1 MYKYTFT
8 LCAALGCAILLQAQ
22 SAPAEGSAEWIRE
35 RLDKKE
41 VYIPMR
47 DGVRLFTSIYTP
59 KDTTQSYPIL
69 ITRTPYNIEGGGPEG
84 INRHLFQRINL
95 IKEGYIFVFQDVR
108 GKYMSEGTFMD
119 VRPYQPNKGPK
130 ETDESSDT
138 YDLIDWVVKNV
149 PRNNGRAGIFGVSYP
164 GFYSTMAMI
173 DAHPS
178 LKAVSPQAP
187 VTDWFIGDDFHHNG
201 AFFLLDAFSF
211 YSSFGRPRP
220 EPTRVGKPGFPFPVQ
235 DNYRFFLDVG
245 PIKNVREKYF
255 GDTIQFWNDLM
266 SHPNLDAFWKAR
278 NPRPHL
284 KDIKPAVLT
293 VGGWF
298 DAEDC
303 FGALRVYEAVEKQN
317 PQNAHN
323 RLLMGPWSHGQ
334 WSNGVAK
341 NLGNVHWGFNT
352 GEKYKELET
361 RFFRYYLKQAAGE
374 ALPEAT
380 VFVTGTNRWAEFP
393 SWPPQNV
400 RAQNL
405 YFQPGGALSFEKPS
419 ATSGYREYVSDP
431 ANPVPYTE
439 DVHLGR
445 TAEYM
450 TDDQRFAD
458 RRPDVASYQT
468 PVLQEDITFTG
479 PLNADL
485 WVSTTGTDADFVVKL
500 IDVFPDSASQVQG
513 METGVPLSGY
523 QMLVRGEVLRGR
535 FRNSFETPE
544 PFTPGKITQVRFELP
559 DVAHTFK
566 KGHRIM
572 IQVQNSWFPLVDR
585 NPQKFVDIYSCS
597 ESDFQKATQRIY
609 HSATNPSSVKV
620 MVLQK

>member
-1 MYKYTFT
+1 MYKYTIT
-8 LCAALGCAILLQAQ
+8 LCAALGCALLLQAQ
-22 SAPAEGSAEWIRE
+22 PRPAEGSAEWIRE

-41 VYIPMR
+41 VYITMR

-59 KDTTQSYPIL
+59 KDTSQSYPVL
-69 ITRTPYNIEGGGPEG
+69 ITRTPYNIEGGGPES
-84 INRHLFQRINL
+84 INRHLFQRTNL

-119 VRPYQPNKGPK
+119 IRPYQPNKGPK

-173 DAHPS
+173 DAHPA

-245 PIKNVREKYF
+245 PIKNVREQYF
-255 GDTIQFWNDLM
+255 GDTIQFWNELM

-341 NLGNVHWGFNT
+341 NLGNIHWGFNT

-361 RFFRYYLKQAAGE
+361 RFFRHYLKEPSGE
-374 ALPEAT
+374 SLPEAT
-380 VFVTGTNRWAEFP
+380 VFITGANRWAEFP
-393 SWPPQNV
+393 TWPPQNV
-400 RAQNL
+400 GVKNL
-405 YFQPGGALSFEKPS
+405 YFQPGGALSFDKPS
-419 ATSGYREYVSDP
+419 AVNGYREYVSDP

-468 PVLQEDITFTG
+468 AVLLEDITLTG

-500 IDVFPDSASQVQG
+500 IDVFPDSSSQPQG

-535 FRNSFETPE
+535 FRNSFESPE
-544 PFTPGKITQVRFELP
+544 PFTPGKITRVRFELP

-609 HSATNPSSVKV
+609 HSAANPSSVKV

>member
-1 MYKYTFT
+1 MYKYTTT

-41 VYIPMR
+41 AYITMR

-84 INRHLFQRINL
+84 INRHLFQRTNL

-119 VRPYQPNKGPK
+119 IRPYQPNKGPK

-284 KDIKPAVLT
+284 KNIQPAVLT

-352 GEKYKELET
+352 GEKYKELES
-361 RFFRYYLKQAAGE
+361 RFFRYYLKQPSGE

-380 VFVTGTNRWAEFP
+380 VFITGANRWAEFP
-393 SWPPQNV
+393 AWPPQNV
-400 RAQNL
+400 RTQNL
-405 YFQPGGALSFEKPS
+405 YFQPGGGLSFDAPN
-419 ATSGYREYVSDP
+419 AANGYREYVSDP

-479 PLNADL
+479 PLSADL
-485 WVSTTGTDADFVVKL
+485 WISTTGTDADFVVKL
-500 IDVFPDSASQVQG
+500 IDVFPDSSTQPQG
-513 METGVPLSGY
+513 METSVPLSGY

-544 PFTPGKITQVRFELP
+544 PFTPGKITRVRFELP

-572 IQVQNSWFPLVDR
+572 VQVQNSWFPLVDR

-609 HSATNPSSVKV
+609 HSAAHPSSVNV

>member
-1 MYKYTFT
+1 MYKHTMT
-8 LCAALGCAILLQAQ
+8 LCAALGWAILLQAQ

-284 KDIKPAVLT
+284 KNIQPAVLT

-341 NLGNVHWGFNT
+341 NLGNIHWGFNT
-352 GEKYKELET
+352 GEKYKELES
-361 RFFRYYLKQAAGE
+361 RFFRYYLKQPSGE

-380 VFVTGTNRWAEFP
+380 VFITGANRWAEFP
-393 SWPPQNV
+393 AWPPQNV
-400 RAQNL
+400 RTQNL
-405 YFQPGGALSFEKPS
+405 YFQPGGGLSFDAPN
-419 ATSGYREYVSDP
+419 AANGYREYVSDP

-479 PLNADL
+479 PLSADL
-485 WVSTTGTDADFVVKL
+485 WISTTGTDADFVVKL
-500 IDVFPDSASQVQG
+500 IDVFPDSSTQPQG
-513 METGVPLSGY
+513 METSVPLSGY

-544 PFTPGKITQVRFELP
+544 PFTPGKITRVRFELP

-572 IQVQNSWFPLVDR
+572 VQVQNSWFPLVDR

-597 ESDFQKATQRIY
+597 ENDFQKATQRIY
-609 HSATNPSSVKV
+609 HSATHPSSVKV